1 MADLAIN
8 LVYPQHAEDVSH
20 GSSGRQALEHAVF
33 LPTENRHGW
42 QRTYQ
47 SIATPLAAAELGRFL
62 FAVVATMQNW
72 RDLLQARAPG
82 YRDRIV
88 HVSLQGDE
96 GGMNLDMPQ
105 EVLSASP
112 TRAAWPVRA
121 SVRSRSRTITGSAGA
136 TWPRPTSA
144 TRWR

>member
-1 MADLAIN
+1 N
-8 LVYPQHAEDVSH
+8 LVYPQRPEPVVRESDS
-20 GSSGRQALEHAVF
+20 RQALERSVF

-42 QRTYQ
+42 QRHYQ
-47 SIATPLAAAELGRFL
+47 SIATPLAAGELGRFL

-105 EVLSASP
+105 AV
-112 TRAAWPVRA
+112 
-121 SVRSRSRTITGSAGA
+121 
-136 TWPRPTSA
+136 
-144 TRWR
+144 